1 MTPKFLKKDTS
12 SDFAVMPNAV
22 QDTSNR
28 AGTTIGQPAR
38 NLREGWAEAATRIV
52 ADGGGEL
59 ILGDFDNDADAD
71 LWVWE
76 GKTE

>member
-1 MTPKFLKKDTS
+1 MTPKALKKDTS
-12 SDFAVMPNAV
+12 LDFAVMPDAV

-28 AGTTIGQPAR
+28 VVTTIGQPAR
-38 NLREGWAEAATRIV
+38 KLREGWAEAATRIV
-52 ADGGGEL
+52 ADGDGEL

-76 GKTE
+76 EKTQ